1 MRPKRNR
8 KKRNFESLPYNKKL
22 RSKLPRRRRSQISP
36 ILYTTSNSNAFRT
49 KSGLHAFPLRSSS
62 SSYNSSRISSFLRK
76 REFEEIGASGAVI
89 RGNEKVRRITR
100 SYYRQKQNERKL
112 EIGDGGV
119 EASESSCV
127 ESCSGADVRVSAEA
141 SSKFKRKNAENAKII
156 GGNENPEAVLRSEI
170 SSIQQIAGENLK
182 SDARNIKKSS
192 ERKDNDVTTSVTSGV
207 ELPSEMKFP
216 NASSPLGNRAL
227 ESEISRSSRN
237 YVDANFTVSNSGSN
251 SEQMPKGLV
260 FDCDLCCS
268 EYLSYDEVSDY
279 SSSHEML
286 ISEMQTDVLPENPE
300 LDFSDYTPSLFFESG
315 SEFSERSEGDS
326 TRSPTFSLFVQY
338 NQQFSRLAS
347 RLDARVSSSLVQN
360 EYRDEFTLL
369 RFEDEDDEES
379 YQRFR
384 SRERKACLHDYGKEY
399 CSKTEYGGLVAEQ
412 RLLMVHWILEQSAAK
427 ELQKETLFLGV
438 NLLDRFLSKG
448 FFKNKR
454 SLQIVGIACLTLA
467 TRIEENQPYNSLR
480 QKTFCIGNNVFNRR
494 EVIAMEWLVQEVLN
508 FQCFMPTTYNFLW
521 FYLKAARASAEVE
534 RMAKYLAVLALLD
547 HEQLCYW
554 RSTVAAGLVILAS
567 LAANQDAS
575 CQRVMETHVR
585 TKDDDLPECIKSMEW
600 LVKYVS

>member
-8 KKRNFESLPYNKKL
+8 KKRNFESLPFNKKL

-76 REFEEIGASGAVI
+76 REFEEIGASGAVV

-192 ERKDNDVTTSVTSGV
+192 ERKDNEVTTSVTSGV
-207 ELPSEMKFP
+207 ELPSEVKFQ

-227 ESEISRSSRN
+227 EAEISRSSRN
-237 YVDANFTVSNSGSN
+237 YVDANFTISNSGSN
-251 SEQMPKGLV
+251 SEQISKGLV

-338 NQQFSRLAS
+338 NHQFSRLAS
-347 RLDARVSSSLVQN
+347 RLDARVSSSL
-360 EYRDEFTLL
+360 LL

-454 SLQIVGIACLTLA
+454 SLQIVGVACLTLA

>member
-156 GGNENPEAVLRSEI
+156 GGSENPEAVLRSEI

-182 SDARNIKKSS
+182 SDVRNIKKSS

-237 YVDANFTVSNSGSN
+237 YVDANFTVSNSSSN

>member
-36 ILYTTSNSNAFRT
+36 ILYTTSNSNAVRT

-76 REFEEIGASGAVI
+76 REFEEIGASGAVT

-207 ELPSEMKFP
+207 ELSSEMKFQ

-237 YVDANFTVSNSGSN
+237 YVDANFTISNSGSN

-360 EYRDEFTLL
+360 EYRDEFTVSH
-369 RFEDEDDEES
+369 RFCALKFS
-379 YQRFR
+379 
-384 SRERKACLHDYGKEY
+384 
-399 CSKTEYGGLVAEQ
+399 
-412 RLLMVHWILEQSAAK
+412 
-427 ELQKETLFLGV
+427 FL
-438 NLLDRFLSKG
+438 
-448 FFKNKR
+448 
-454 SLQIVGIACLTLA
+454 I
-467 TRIEENQPYNSLR
+467 
-480 QKTFCIGNNVFNRR
+480 
-494 EVIAMEWLVQEVLN
+494 
-508 FQCFMPTTYNFLW
+508 
-521 FYLKAARASAEVE
+521 
-534 RMAKYLAVLALLD
+534 
-547 HEQLCYW
+547 
-554 RSTVAAGLVILAS
+554 
-567 LAANQDAS
+567 
-575 CQRVMETHVR
+575 
-585 TKDDDLPECIKSMEW
+585 
-600 LVKYVS
+600 

>member
-36 ILYTTSNSNAFRT
+36 ILYTTSNSNAVRT

-76 REFEEIGASGAVI
+76 REFEEIGASGAVT

-127 ESCSGADVRVSAEA
+127 ESCSGADVR
-141 SSKFKRKNAENAKII
+141 
-156 GGNENPEAVLRSEI
+156 
-170 SSIQQIAGENLK
+170 

-207 ELPSEMKFP
+207 ELSSEMKFQ

-237 YVDANFTVSNSGSN
+237 YVDANFTISNSGSN

-347 RLDARVSSSLVQN
+347 RLDARVSSSL
-360 EYRDEFTLL
+360 LL

>member
-36 ILYTTSNSNAFRT
+36 ILYTTSNSNAVRT

-76 REFEEIGASGAVI
+76 REFEEIGASGAVT

-207 ELPSEMKFP
+207 ELSSEMKFQ

-237 YVDANFTVSNSGSN
+237 YVDANFTISNSGSN

-347 RLDARVSSSLVQN
+347 RLDARVSSSL
-360 EYRDEFTLL
+360 LL